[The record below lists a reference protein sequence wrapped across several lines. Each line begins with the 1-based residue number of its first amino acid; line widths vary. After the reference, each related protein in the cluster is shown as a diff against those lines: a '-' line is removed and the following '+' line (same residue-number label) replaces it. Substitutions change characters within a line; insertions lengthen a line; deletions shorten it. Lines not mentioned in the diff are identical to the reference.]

1 VFYLN
6 QAMPFG
12 GVKASGHGRFGG
24 EEGLRSL
31 CAVKAITEDRFFSWI
46 RTPIPKPVGELGRAV
61 HLLARQ
67 GMRYKLT
74 FVDYPLVNA
83 DKAYGFLDGLVGMFY
98 GNRWRRVGG
107 VGKLIRNT

>member
-1 VFYLN
+1 
-6 QAMPFG
+6 
-12 GVKASGHGRFGG
+12 
-24 EEGLRSL
+24 
-31 CAVKAITEDRFFSWI
+31 
-46 RTPIPKPVGELGRAV
+46 
-61 HLLARQ
+61 LLARQ